1 LAGPQR
7 PDQRRAIKAELPL
20 YALEN
25 KEANPFVSRALKDA
39 YKTILKASGCDCESD
54 FTASVTPLLAES
66 SAPRLGSYGVV
77 LMLLLLA
84 VS

>member
-1 LAGPQR
+1 M
-7 PDQRRAIKAELPL
+7 
-20 YALEN
+20 
-25 KEANPFVSRALKDA
+25 
-39 YKTILKASGCDCESD
+39 
-54 FTASVTPLLAES
+54 SVPAPAES